1 MGAAAALWFAA
12 VLLQGTQDRATLAA
26 LGRGHSTACLF
37 SAPRT
42 GRPLLKHMPAVR
54 PAACLNLRGGSDSAA
69 QCGKP
74 RPVLESGVP
83 ANGNHREKKP
93 RHERASRRR
102 KRRSDHHTSPDALFE
117 TGVRALPTNAPARES
132 LDERRRRELGRC
144 ISGWMYWRLNP
155 SAFRSFLYDVL
166 QIYVG
171 VRQPCAPSLEFSF
184 MFFHSLADVLAREDS
199 DGLRIG
205 TDASLS
211 AYSQTKIHRNRNR
224 MCAYA
229 FHDAGYAFSF
239 AHDSLQK
246 TRSVCNG
253 TSATLPLQT
262 MPCRRARILSKST
275 CGIYTVCVCAR
286 MCVRARAHL
295 FKFPCTSMHMV
306 SRLTHV
312 RR

>member
-1 MGAAAALWFAA
+1 MICSPTAIARDHWRAMGAAASLWFAA

-26 LGRGHSTACLF
+26 LGHVHSTACLF
-37 SAPRT
+37 IAPRT

-69 QCGKP
+69 QRGKP

-171 VRQPCAPSLEFSF
+171 VRPRAPSLEFSF

-211 AYSQTKIHRNRNR
+211 AYSQTKTRRNRNR
-224 MCAYA
+224 MCANA
-229 FHDAGYAFSF
+229 LMMLIMHFHLPTIRFRKRGA
-239 AHDSLQK
+239 
-246 TRSVCNG
+246 
-253 TSATLPLQT
+253 SATVPRPRFLCKRCLAVG
-262 MPCRRARILSKST
+262 R
-275 CGIYTVCVCAR
+275 G
-286 MCVRARAHL
+286 
-295 FKFPCTSMHMV
+295 F
-306 SRLTHV
+306 
-312 RR
+312 